1 MSFCHN
7 CGAQLPDNAKFCGN
21 CGTPVLAAQQPPVPP
36 TPTQQPPVQQAPPPQ
51 PPVQQQQAA
60 PQPAAPAQPKAGS
73 SITVGQDGKY
83 HWYYELNMFKSTAI
97 LSTIIKIFGGI
108 IFFLWLLDL
117 IFSGFEDVWGVTK
130 VMLLIFAGFVVLTLL
145 GYLVV
150 AAMYGGKYCV
160 LFEMDEKG
168 VSHAQLPKQF
178 KKAQVMGFIAALAS
192 GNPTT
197 AGAGL
202 LAASRN
208 SLYTSFDGVRSIKA
222 FPHQHVIK
230 VNAPLSKNQVYAEG
244 EDFQF
249 ILDFIRAHC
258 PKAR

>member
-7 CGAQLPDNAKFCGN
+7 CGAQLPDNAKFCGS
-21 CGTPVLAAQQPPVPP
+21 CGTPVLAGQQPTVPP
-36 TPTQQPPVQQAPPPQ
+36 TPAQQAPPQQPPVQE
-51 PPVQQQQAA
+51 QQQAE
-60 PQPAAPAQPKAGS
+60 PQPATLPQPQAGS
-73 SITVGQDGKY
+73 SIKLGTDGKY
-83 HWYYELNMFKSTAI
+83 HWYYEFNMLKSTAI
-97 LSTIIKIFGGI
+97 LGTVIKIFGGI

-117 IFSGFEDVWGVTK
+117 ILSGFEDVWAVTK

-145 GYLVV
+145 GYLLV

-160 LFEMDEKG
+160 LFEMDENG

-197 AGAGL
+197 AGAGI

-208 SLYTSFDGVRSIKA
+208 SLYTSFDGVRSIK
-222 FPHQHVIK
+222 PIPRQHVIK
-230 VNAPLSKNQVYAEG
+230 VNAPLSKNQIYAEG
-244 EDFQF
+244 KDFQF
-249 ILDFIRAHC
+249 ILDFIRSHC